1 MNFENPLIV
10 QTDRTLLLD
19 VHAPLAEECRDALIP
34 FAELIKS
41 PEHLHTYQVTP
52 LSLWNATSAGF
63 TFKDAVEVLKKYSRF
78 DIPQSVEVWIEETA
92 GRFGKIKM
100 ILPPDG
106 LLSSLPENPP
116 ALFLRTH
123 EPLRR

>member
-52 LSLWNATSAGF
+52 LSLWNAASAGF
-63 TFKDAVEVLKKYSRF
+63 SF
-78 DIPQSVEVWIEETA
+78 PQH
-92 GRFGKIKM
+92 
-100 ILPPDG
+100 
-106 LLSSLPENPP
+106 
-116 ALFLRTH
+116 TH
-123 EPLRR
+123 FCVFTPI